1 MIFLPKSFDFTLD
14 SFSVCVILK
23 EVTRDTEIILRK

>member
-14 SFSVCVILK
+14 SFFVCVILK
-23 EVTRDTEIILRK
+23 KVTRDTEMFLHK